1 MLTRCRLVLPACR
14 SYPGWFMAAPIV
26 GIAPLTLVAQ
36 DTGVVVFV
44 LLIGGGVVSLVPVIY
59 IPK

>member
-1 MLTRCRLVLPACR
+1 
-14 SYPGWFMAAPIV
+14 MAAPIV